1 MGRDSAQKAGY
12 RKTTQNSLDIGFPW
26 VAKNV
31 YSLDRE
37 LFGFSWAT
45 LFSTTVMLENHR
57 VKFEKAAKIKA
68 LTVFEVGSYL
78 GSIPS
83 CPGHMWAGR

>member
-1 MGRDSAQKAGY
+1 MGRDLVQKAGY

-31 YSLDRE
+31 YSSDRE
-37 LFGFSWAT
+37 LLVCLGH
-45 LFSTTVMLENHR
+45 TVSYHAMLENQG

-68 LTVFEVGSYL
+68 LTEFEVGSYL

-83 CPGHMWAGR
+83 CPGHMWAGW

>member
-1 MGRDSAQKAGY
+1 MGRDLAQKASY
-12 RKTTQNSLDIGFPW
+12 RKTTQNSLDIGFPC

-37 LFGFSWAT
+37 FLVCLCHTVSYH
-45 LFSTTVMLENHR
+45 VMLENQG

-83 CPGHMWAGR
+83 CPGHMWTGC